1 MDENKFNN
9 ELRTENTENTEN
21 TNDLSAVSAIRD
33 ESDVEKTQEMSSIT
47 EASEGERPIRS
58 REKFTELNSPDDL
71 QQTRLMNSV
80 SDNSV
85 RTVSSENTV
94 KRRKKRKKNTR
105 INHTR
110 TMSQVFLGVLISAVS
125 IAAGVILAVF
135 SINGLRDF
143 TGMAKTIRTAEVTID
158 SSMPSDQIVDELY
171 KNGIISMPFLM
182 KAYLNLVGDNEK
194 PFLTGS
200 YTLYSNMS
208 YGSLIDT
215 LKSPKQYTEIVRVT
229 IPEGSTAK
237 DIGELLEKN
246 YVCRAVDFENYYKN
260 KLNKYDFE
268 EGIKDD
274 PNRLNM
280 LEGYLFPDSYDFY
293 VIDDLKKNPNF
304 DTSRYAEIAANKMY
318 ENFEDKITK
327 SMKQR
332 MEEIGMTLDEVV
344 RLASIICWEA
354 NSEETRKGVS
364 SVFHNRL
371 NDPETFPRLESD
383 TTYTYINK
391 VIRPTLSA
399 SDSVRMQAIINAYDT
414 YTCEGLP
421 AGAICNPG
429 LAEIIAVL
437 EPANTGYYYF
447 LASKDGTFYWAKTQ
461 EEHEQN
467 IIDAAL
473 REENDEV

>member
-1 MDENKFNN
+1 MDENQFKD
-9 ELRTENTENTEN
+9 ELNLSESEGSYDLDEFEKSEN
-21 TNDLSAVSAIRD
+21 SVSKEEI
-33 ESDVEKTQEMSSIT
+33 EKTQEISSIM
-47 EASEGERPIRS
+47 EHSGADRAIRS
-58 REKFTELNSPDDL
+58 REEFTELNSPDDL
-71 QQTRLMNSV
+71 QRTRLMNSV

-85 RTVSSENTV
+85 QHIPAENTV
-94 KRRKKRKKNTR
+94 KRRKKRKKKTQV
-105 INHTR
+105 NHTR
-110 TMSQVFLGVLISAVS
+110 TMGQVFLGVLISVIS
-125 IAAGVILAVF
+125 LAAGVILAVY

-143 TGMAKTIRTAEVTID
+143 TGMAKTVREAEITID
-158 SSMPSDQIVDELY
+158 SSMPSDEIVDELY
-171 KNGIISMPFLM
+171 KNGIINMPYLM
-182 KAYLNLVGDNEK
+182 KSYLRLVGNDEK

-215 LKSPKQYTEIVRVT
+215 LKTPKQYTEIVRVT
-229 IPEGSTAK
+229 IPEGATAK
-237 DIGELLEKN
+237 EIGELLEKN

-274 PNRLNM
+274 PNRFNM

-318 ENFEDKITK
+318 DNFESKITK
-327 SMKQR
+327 AMKQR
-332 MEEIGMTLDEVV
+332 MEELGMTLDEVI
-344 RLASIICWEA
+344 RLASLICWEA

-371 NDPETFPRLESD
+371 NNSEEFPLLQSD
-383 TTYTYINK
+383 TTYTYIDEVITPSITASNK
-391 VIRPTLSA
+391 
-399 SDSVRMQAIINAYDT
+399 DKMQAIIDAYNT
-414 YTCEGLP
+414 YLCEGLP

-429 LAEIIAVL
+429 LAEIMAAL
-437 EPANTGYYYF
+437 EPANTNYYYF
-447 LASKDGTFYWAKTQ
+447 LASKDGNFYWARTL

-467 IIDAAL
+467 IKDAAL
-473 REENDEV
+473 REENG